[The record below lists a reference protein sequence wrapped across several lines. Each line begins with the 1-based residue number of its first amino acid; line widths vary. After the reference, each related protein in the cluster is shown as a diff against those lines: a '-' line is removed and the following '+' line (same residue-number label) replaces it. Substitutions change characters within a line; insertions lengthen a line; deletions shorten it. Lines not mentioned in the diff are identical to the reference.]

1 MYTRAQSERDL
12 WWAKEC
18 DRLQEQNEEL
28 KTEKAEMINHRELLE
43 KYLKGCVADEEEENK
58 KLKAEIQE
66 LKLTILSLKS
76 SVVDLRESRD
86 RQERVIEKLAETAD
100 DTPDQ
105 CEACDKRFDLH
116 YTMNHCD
123 KDLRKK
129 YDDYFCSEEDDGD
142 LCPECI

>member
-1 MYTRAQSERDL
+1 MSTPAQSERDL

-18 DRLQEQNEEL
+18 DRLQE
-28 KTEKAEMINHRELLE
+28 
-43 KYLKGCVADEEEENK
+43 ENK
-58 KLKAEIQE
+58 K

-86 RQERVIEKLAETAD
+86 QCQQVIEKLQETAD
-100 DTPDQ
+100 PGPDR
-105 CEACDKRFDLH
+105 CEACDTRFDLH